1 MRTFYYI
8 LIIAISGLQSL
19 YGQAVPWTVVPTTS
33 SQEVVVKH
41 LDSIFYDGSN
51 LVIGDAIGIF
61 YLQDETQTCAGYIQ
75 FDGVTNTFLIY
86 GNDAVDNGF
95 MNFEGYL
102 LRYWR
107 KAQNCEAPFTTGS
120 IFKGT
125 YFPSD
130 TDTIYN
136 FYAKSGR
143 LEFSSNFYCKKNTG
157 ALPITL
163 QTTNIGL
170 PAVLTSVSPALPGY
184 NLSTKTIED
193 FTGANGNYTFT
204 FSTPDNKCL
213 FNNSFVLRISD
224 SLRNTPSIA
233 VTPPTCLNPSGIVQ
247 VDTSQLNTGQDPFL
261 LKLKAE
267 KTGFEYVSTNG
278 TFHSLPSDNYVLAIL
293 DQYSCS
299 DSFALTIPTIPID
312 CIGQR
317 DIITSNSNN
326 EYSEL
331 FLPWEGETKIYNV
344 QWQLVNTLKTPALW
358 EAKDS
363 KGEALQTGVYFV
375 FTNGKKVKEI
385 TVVKEGNG
393 Q

>member
-1 MRTFYYI
+1 
-8 LIIAISGLQSL
+8 LIITFLGGLQSL
-19 YGQAVPWTVVPTTS
+19 FGQPVPWTVVPTSS

-61 YLQDETQTCAGYIQ
+61 YMQDETQTCAGYIQ

-107 KAQNCEAPFTTGS
+107 KAQNCEAPFTNGS
-120 IFKGT
+120 LFKGN
-125 YFPSD
+125 YFPNDS
-130 TDTIYN
+130 DTIYD
-136 FYAKSGR
+136 FYAMPGR
-143 LEFSSNFYCKKNTG
+143 LKFSSDFFCKKNTA

-163 QTTNIGL
+163 QTSNIGL
-170 PAVLTSVSPALPGY
+170 GGILTSVSPLLPGY
-184 NLSTKTIED
+184 NLATKSIED

-213 FNNSFVLRISD
+213 FNTNFVLRISD
-224 SLRNTPSIA
+224 TLRNNPSIE
-233 VTPPTCLNPSGIVQ
+233 VTAPTCLNPSGVVQ
-247 VDTSQLNTGQDPFL
+247 VDTSQLDTGQDPFL

-278 TFHSLPSDNYVLAIL
+278 TFHSLPSDNYVLAIV

-299 DSFALTIPTIPID
+299 DTFTLTIPTIPID

-317 DIITSNSNN
+317 DIVTPNSNN
-326 EYSEL
+326 EFSEL
-331 FLPWEGETKIYNV
+331 FLPWEGETQIYNV
-344 QWQLVNTLKTPALW
+344 QWQLVNTLKTPAIW

-363 KGEALQTGVYFV
+363 KGQTLQTGVYFV
-375 FTNGKKVKEI
+375 FTNGKKMKEI
-385 TVVKEGNG
+385 TVVKEQSGN
-393 Q
+393 